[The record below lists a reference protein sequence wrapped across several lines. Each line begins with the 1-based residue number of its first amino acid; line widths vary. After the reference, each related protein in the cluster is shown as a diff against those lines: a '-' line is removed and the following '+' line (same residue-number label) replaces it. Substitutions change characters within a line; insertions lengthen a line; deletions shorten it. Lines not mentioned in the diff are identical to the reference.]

1 MVLED
6 SKEEDEALLT
16 LAEAEGLAEDL
27 RGSDESLEFLRDTE
41 LEELEPLVDLDEE
54 EEVELLDS
62 FEELVVVRLEA
73 DDMPELCL
81 SLLALEDCLLGV
93 EL

>member
-16 LAEAEGLAEDL
+16 LAEAEGLVEDL